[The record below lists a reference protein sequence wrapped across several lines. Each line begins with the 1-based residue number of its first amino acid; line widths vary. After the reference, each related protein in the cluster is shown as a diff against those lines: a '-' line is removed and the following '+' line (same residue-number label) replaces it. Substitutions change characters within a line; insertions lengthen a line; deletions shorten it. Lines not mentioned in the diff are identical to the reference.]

1 MSKRLALIAAVSLA
15 LVIFAGVALAG
26 ITSAIVRTDT
36 NQVRLTITENKAD
49 NFYSGWHTHPGPVIV
64 QVQKGYL
71 KFYHGVENCAPDVV
85 GPGETTIETPNV
97 PVLAVAKGHVEWT
110 TTLIRQD
117 GTAGKTNLSPP
128 FPCDVANPDQ

>member
-1 MSKRLALIAAVSLA
+1 MGNEGKRRGEMSKRLALIAAVSLA

-85 GPGETTIETPNV
+85 GPGGDSGDPGGRPGRPRPEAAP
-97 PVLAVAKGHVEWT
+97 
-110 TTLIRQD
+110 RSR
-117 GTAGKTNLSPP
+117 SPDRP
-128 FPCDVANPDQ
+128 LRR